1 MKDFIKCLLEDIK
14 PKSEISQQ
22 IEMSKTKI
30 YYLEIKSFKALENVY
45 NTVKLKEIVQA
56 DEKYFKISFKGTKH
70 EKNAKKNKT

>member
-56 DEKYFKISFKGTKH
+56 DEKYF
-70 EKNAKKNKT
+70 